1 MIHLP
6 EPRLNGITVSHQEL
20 RVIHCNMRIA
30 VHAATGAHCLDGPR
44 LLIMERGEAY
54 ELRAHR
60 RDKHGCLLASITV
73 RLPWCNVTYRRRVR
87 LVKESRSLL
96 RVESG

>member
-6 EPRLNGITVSHQEL
+6 EPMLNGIPLSHLEL
-20 RVIHCNMRIA
+20 RVIHSNMRIA

-44 LLIMERGEAY
+44 LLIASRGEYY

-60 RDKHGCLLASITV
+60 RDRHGCLLASVTV

-96 RVESG
+96 AVESV